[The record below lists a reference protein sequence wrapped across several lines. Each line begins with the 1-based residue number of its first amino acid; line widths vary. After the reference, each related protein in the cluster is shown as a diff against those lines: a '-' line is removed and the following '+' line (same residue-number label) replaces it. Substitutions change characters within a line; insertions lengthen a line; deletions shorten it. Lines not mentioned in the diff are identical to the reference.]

1 MATVKELKEMLD
13 KFNDHDCVII
23 GDKDT
28 GWSNAGELKQEG
40 SCVCIMRDDY
50 RPFSSDRE

>member
-13 KFNDHDCVII
+13 KFNDDDCVII
-23 GDKDT
+23 GAKRT
-28 GWSNAGELKQEG
+28 GWSNIGELKQEG